1 MEAEMEDHRCRIAAV
16 KTEDPRYGS
25 LLRGVTIEIEDP
37 RCCSL
42 LRGIEIEVDDPRC
55 RSLEIEVEDPRCKAM
70 FMIWWL
76 LGFRRISGPSRMV
89 FAAGCGR
96 EKTWYESCAA
106 SWKW

>member
-37 RCCSL
+37 RC
-42 LRGIEIEVDDPRC
+42 

-70 FMIWWL
+70 FMIW
-76 LGFRRISGPSRMV
+76 
-89 FAAGCGR
+89 
-96 EKTWYESCAA
+96 
-106 SWKW
+106 